1 MSAIFIRNARV
12 LTLEGP
18 PGARRGSA
26 MRELGVREATDVY
39 VVGTRIAVVGQDLTY
54 PPDGEIID
62 AGGRVLMPAFIDCHT
77 HLCFAGS
84 RMDEWEQK
92 LSGVA
97 YLDILAGGGGIMS
110 TVRATRG
117 ASQAKLEALLL
128 ERLELLLREG
138 TTSVEIKSGYGLST
152 DEELK
157 MLRAI
162 AAVAKKWAGTIV
174 PTALIGHAIDP
185 DVPAPTFVH
194 ETISETLPAIHAAFP
209 GIAIDAFCEKNA
221 WSVDDC
227 VRLFMQ
233 AAELGHPIRV
243 HADQFNSLGMV
254 PNAIKL
260 GARTIDHLEA
270 STPEDLKA
278 IGASNTTGV
287 VLPACGFHLDGRYAN
302 GRALIDAEGA
312 LALATNCNP
321 GSAPCY
327 SMPMAIA
334 LAVRH
339 CGLTPAEAISAATA
353 NAANVLNLHDRG
365 TIEQGKRADLVLLRH
380 KDERALAYEFGGSCV
395 DAVIVKGKLV
405 SSPPSCPP
413 SSPPSSP
420 SGRGNVRA

>member
-12 LTLEGP
+12 LTLAGN
-18 PGARRGSA
+18 PGARRGAA
-26 MRELGVREATDVY
+26 MRELGVMEATDVY
-39 VVGTRIAVVGQDLTY
+39 IAGTRIAVVGQDLTY

-62 AGGRVLMPAFIDCHT
+62 AGGRVLMPSFIDCHT

-84 RMDEWEQK
+84 RLDEWEQK

-97 YLDILAGGGGIMS
+97 YLDILSAGGGIMS
-110 TVRATRG
+110 TVRATR
-117 ASQAKLEALLL
+117 ATSQAKLEELLL
-128 ERLELLLREG
+128 ERLELLLSEG

-152 DEELK
+152 DDELK

-162 AAVAKKWAGTIV
+162 AGAAKKWAGTIV

-194 ETISETLPAIHAAFP
+194 ETICETLPAIHSAFP

-278 IGASNTTGV
+278 IAASNTTGV

-302 GRALIDAEGA
+302 GRALIDAGGA

-334 LAVRH
+334 LGVRH
-339 CGLTPAEAISAATA
+339 CGLTPAEAIVAATT

-365 TIEQGKRADLVLLRH
+365 TVEQGKRADLVLLRH
-380 KDERALAYEFGGSCV
+380 KDERSLAYEFGGSCV
-395 DAVIVKGKLV
+395 DVVIARGKV
-405 SSPPSCPP
+405 VGGASE
-413 SSPPSSP
+413 
-420 SGRGNVRA
+420 GQG